1 MEQED
6 RRMKNIKQF
15 IITVV
20 ILAIALFIQYKI
32 AVSDLDPWIKFLLL
46 R

>member
-1 MEQED
+1 
-6 RRMKNIKQF
+6 MKNRRKKAIIQS
-15 IITVV
+15 IITV
-20 ILAIALFIQYKI
+20 AIIAIILFIQYKI